1 MSLEDNLW
9 NPFQS
14 EEDSFYFLNAIE
26 PVNSYNALEE
36 GDIDY
41 YQKTLGSAVMPIE
54 IVI

>member
-14 EEDSFYFLNAIE
+14 EEDSFYFLNANE
-26 PVNSYNALEE
+26 PANSLYELEE
-36 GDIDY
+36 GDVEY